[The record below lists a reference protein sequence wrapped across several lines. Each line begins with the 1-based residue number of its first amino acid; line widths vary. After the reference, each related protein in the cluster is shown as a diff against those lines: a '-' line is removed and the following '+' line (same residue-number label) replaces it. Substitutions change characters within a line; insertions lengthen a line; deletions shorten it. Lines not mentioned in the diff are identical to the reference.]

1 MGVVPGRRTP
11 SPRRRDRGRLARSA
25 FLGTPEATAAPP
37 DAEPIAVLATLKQR
51 GDLHW
56 VERAAPVRKHGE
68 TPAPVTAGAPITAN
82 SITAPTDPYYSRQ
95 WGLLQS
101 GATVAWSRAATAN
114 AGTTTAVAV
123 IDTGVQVSHPDLQ
136 SRLAPTSA
144 WGRCD
149 SGTCLA
155 YVADNAA
162 TIPNDGDGHGTHVAG
177 IVSAATDNAI
187 GVAGVA
193 GNRPVTII
201 PVKVLDDSGSGT
213 TDAVAAGISWA
224 TAKGAKVINL
234 SLGSSANTQAIN
246 SAIDAASAAGV
257 LVVVSAGNCGGAS
270 WSLNGCSSMNSADYP
285 AGYAGTVAG
294 AGKVIPVAASTSAG
308 GIASFSTQ
316 QSYVATA
323 GLAAPGDNITST
335 YAGSSYAALS
345 GTSMASP
352 YVAGGAALVWSTYP
366 SLTRA
371 QLRDLLR
378 SSATTNAT
386 TLASPNAFGSGLLN
400 LDAALPAPPPV
411 CRTDHRARAPGP
423 RASCPLRRRGVA
435 PTTGRAH
442 RVRGHPARSAAV
454 VPHRPPGRRPW
465 SAGILPA
472 PPPWCRT
479 GSRAMV
485 EPAPGLA
492 PDTVADTPSPVAYHA
507 PGAGKDARG
516 PDPAP
521 PCPRDVAPT
530 PGRVTPG
537 PRASRPLRRRGVAP
551 ATGSRPPL
559 ADWRDLAQDPA
570 ASRSRRAA
578 RHTSRAPSAFIAAM
592 PRPTTR
598 SGTAETHAIETS
610 PAPMIATFA
619 MASFRA
625 ERKAA
630 LVSDPW

>member
-423 RASCPLRRRGVA
+423 RASCPLRRRGAA

-442 RVRGHPARSAAV
+442 QVRGHPARFAAV
-454 VPHRPPGRRPW
+454 VSHRPPGARTG

-479 GSRAMV
+479 DRRAGV
-485 EPAPGLA
+485 L
-492 PDTVADTPSPVAYHA
+492 
-507 PGAGKDARG
+507 
-516 PDPAP
+516 
-521 PCPRDVAPT
+521 
-530 PGRVTPG
+530 G
-537 PRASRPLRRRGVAP
+537 PRASCPLRRRGVAP
-551 ATGSRPPL
+551 VHGPWWNRHPGLPLTRSRTRPHPWRTTL
-559 ADWRDLAQDPA
+559 PERARMPADQTQPRPAPAMSRLPPA
-570 ASRSRRAA
+570 ASPRDRGRLARSAAVASRRPPGADRRWPTGATSLRIPPRPVPAA
-578 RHTSRAPSAFIAAM
+578 RRATRPVPPRRSSPRCRGRRPGRAR
-592 PRPTTR
+592 PRPMPSR
-598 SGTAETHAIETS
+598 
-610 PAPMIATFA
+610 PA
-619 MASFRA
+619 R
-625 ERKAA
+625 RR
-630 LVSDPW
+630 